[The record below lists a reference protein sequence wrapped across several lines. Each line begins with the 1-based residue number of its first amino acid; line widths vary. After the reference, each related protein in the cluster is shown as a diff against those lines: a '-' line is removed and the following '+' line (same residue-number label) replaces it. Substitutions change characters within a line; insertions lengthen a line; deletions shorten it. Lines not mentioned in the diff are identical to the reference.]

1 MNDNIQA
8 SQLTLRLLGYY
19 NGPDQKLNPETEQI
33 EFANALGELLS
44 GTFSNINDP
53 NDDPDFA
60 SALETG
66 VFLMR
71 DRESHLYAFWPKER
85 VARITGVMFNRE
97 ALTILPLEYKYWF
110 VPGEEMT
117 IAALGSANSMS
128 AYQRMNFFEYLRS
141 IDSIGKQVRLDVDF
155 LTKKGAVVG
164 ELITIGKDFL
174 TIRDAQSQVV
184 ISNHMCFRIQQ
195 PLPPSVSKKKKDDSS
210 MWLDMDVVS
219 PKGVITHFDK
229 IKGLGWIRS
238 GNRDRLGFHVAEI
251 IDERLRKGNL
261 VGSQVVF
268 TEYESQ
274 KGMKLAV
281 AIHLSGTVDEFL
293 ELSKKLRE
301 KDNKLAAKRVLLQV
315 LDEYPDN
322 FEAAEMLKA
331 SQAKQPVVQELDEDA
346 SLYEKA
352 NDMLAHQ
359 EHIEEAIDIYMTL
372 IGKGKHAKDCI
383 SRVAAAYWVLYNQE
397 NDEEVR
403 SVIRKQLY
411 DFLEAHHDSLGSR
424 VSLNL
429 RLQNYYRFDLDE
441 EYDSL
446 VDSVLNDPS
455 SDMVKKARMYYFK
468 AQHRK
473 GLGEDET
480 AQQLA
485 EESLYLNPFNNK
497 AELLLPEMKGQ
508 DDDLLSVPIGRS
520 YLIDAISKN
529 YPENKDYSKEGA
541 SLLWMKKTE
550 TGYPQALLNQALVLR
565 SNQADQQKYMAM
577 MVEYMAMMAQRLATD
592 KRTLDSA
599 IYVWGE
605 VFAMVPKFGYFSRVN
620 LSMML
625 AAVLNVSANRQG
637 NSPDVAHWKNICPW
651 TEILDSAGK
660 VDKKQWKLIIQAIHK
675 NKAIMRLMDK
685 EVKVRPEL
693 RESFFASFRPYEEK
707 EGENLFS
714 QAVATWM
721 ADNLE
726 QQAIETVAQAMRGKK
741 VLADQFEAWRTLHLE
756 EPPFSSLSE
765 RNVRNLDRLNG
776 SIGSLRAYFME
787 DNPDE
792 REKKARD
799 IQVKFD
805 AQLTDLLAAP
815 TLFGIEGMAHTLLDM
830 KHSLLGVQ
838 SLTLKGAIPTIN
850 VEVMTET
857 VSPDADGF
865 YTIGIKVSNAVETM
879 SADNVRLELI
889 SRKMKEGLRKEL
901 FFDKLEGGSERYGD
915 FKASLFNEAAA
926 MTNWGFAVKCMFDF
940 QGKTYTRT
948 FTPLQVHLAQQH
960 EMPFIEADNPYTY
973 GTKLKPDDPTFVG
986 RKADIDE
993 IVGKVL
999 HPQRSGPQL
1008 VVYGQK
1014 RCGKSSLVD
1023 AVMDQLEKEHAEEA
1037 WCVYLTLIVD
1047 HARDVRTYN
1056 EASFYLSLLKAIWMK
1071 LNAVRDENKPVLK
1084 MPAPQAM
1091 QSSESPTQLFCE
1103 TIMDFKLSMA
1113 STPGWEHRRLVMII
1127 DEFSV
1132 LYNSIKQGVA
1142 DANILHHWKGI
1153 QESEQT
1159 NFATIFVGHDI
1170 IPTFFAEPYATNSAA
1185 IIERYRLTY
1194 LDGSEAREL
1203 IDRPT
1208 QINGESRF
1216 DEKAIQRILYYTAG
1230 SPSYLQIFMRRM
1242 VEYINERRIVKVSD
1256 IDVFNVAKK
1265 FIEKEWHEFNSIHDF
1280 DNLINSGL
1288 DDTYCTIK
1296 DDQFVTVLRIIAR
1309 ATNGIPWCDKAF
1321 VASEIR
1327 KWPKYES
1334 VQKPGLLDE
1343 ILDDLDDRN
1352 VIERKENNQKLR
1364 IKVGLFKEWLIR
1376 N

>member
-1 MNDNIQA
+1 MNDKIQA

-19 NGPDQKLNPETEQI
+19 NGPDQKLNPEIEQI
-33 EFANALGELLS
+33 EFANALGKLLS
-44 GTFSNINDP
+44 VTFSSINDP

-66 VFLMR
+66 VFLLR
-71 DRESHLYAFWPKER
+71 DKESHLYAFWPKEQI
-85 VARITGVMFNRE
+85 ARITGVIFNRE

-128 AYQRMNFFEYLRS
+128 AYQRMSFFEYLKS

-155 LTKKGAVVG
+155 LTKKGSLVG
-164 ELITIGKDFL
+164 ELVTIGRDFL
-174 TIRDAQSQVV
+174 TIRDALSQVV

-195 PLPPSVSKKKKDDSS
+195 PLLPSISKKKKDDSS

-219 PKGVITHFDK
+219 PKGVITHFDR

-238 GNRDRLGFHVAEI
+238 GKKDRLGFHIAEI

-301 KDNKLAAKRVLLQV
+301 KDNKLAAKRVVLQV
-315 LDEYPDN
+315 LDEYPEN
-322 FEAAEMLKA
+322 LEASEMLK
-331 SQAKQPVVQELDEDA
+331 SIQTKQPVVQELDEDA

-359 EHIEEAIDIYMTL
+359 KHVEDAIDIYLTL
-372 IGKGKHAKDCI
+372 IGKGKHVKDCI
-383 SRVAAAYWVLYNQE
+383 LRVAAAYWILYNQE

-411 DFLEAHHDSLGSR
+411 DFLEAHHDSLVPR

-429 RLQNYYRFDLDE
+429 RLQNYYRFDLDD

-446 VDSVLNDPS
+446 VDSVLHDPT
-455 SDMVKKARMYYFK
+455 SDMGKKAKMYYFK

-473 GLGEDET
+473 GLGEDEV

-485 EESLYLNPFNNK
+485 LESLYLNPFNNK
-497 AELLLPEMKGQ
+497 AELLLPEIEGQ
-508 DDDLLSVPIGRS
+508 GDDQLSVPIGRS
-520 YLIDAISKN
+520 YLFDVISKS
-529 YPENKDYSKEGA
+529 YPENKDYGQESA
-541 SLLWMKKTE
+541 RLLWMKKNE
-550 TGYPQALLNQALVLR
+550 KDYPQALLNQALALR
-565 SNQADQQKYMAM
+565 SNQAEQQKFIAMIVEFMAM
-577 MVEYMAMMAQRLATD
+577 TAQRLAAD
-592 KRTLDSA
+592 KRTIDSA

-620 LSMML
+620 FSMML
-625 AAVLNVSANRQG
+625 AAVLNVAVNRQG
-637 NSPDVAHWKNICPW
+637 HSHDLVYWKNICLW
-651 TEILDSAGK
+651 TEILNS
-660 VDKKQWKLIIQAIHK
+660 VDKIDKEQWKLIIQAIHK
-675 NKAIMRLMDK
+675 NKTIMRLMDK
-685 EVKVRPEL
+685 EVKARLVL
-693 RESFFASFRPYEEK
+693 RESIASSFRLSDEND
-707 EGENLFS
+707 GDNLFT
-714 QAVATWM
+714 QAVSAWS
-721 ADNLE
+721 ADDFE
-726 QQAIETVAQAMRGKK
+726 QRAIETVAQAMRGKK
-741 VLADQFEAWRTLHLE
+741 VLVDQYDAWGTLRLNQ
-756 EPPFSSLSE
+756 PPFSSLTE
-765 RNVRNLDRLNG
+765 RNIKNLNRLSVTIN
-776 SIGSLRAYFME
+776 SLQTYFME
-787 DNPDE
+787 DNPDD
-792 REKKARD
+792 REKKAKE
-799 IQVKFD
+799 IQEQFD
-805 AQLTDLLAAP
+805 AQLTDLIAVP

-857 VSPDADGF
+857 VSPDAEGL

-889 SRKMKEGLRKEL
+889 SRKMKEGLKKEL
-901 FFDKLEGGSERYGD
+901 FFDRLEGGSERYGE
-915 FKASLFNEAAA
+915 FKASLSYEAAT
-926 MTNWGFAVKCMFDF
+926 MTNWGFAVKCLFDF

-960 EMPFIEADNPYTY
+960 EMPFVEVDNPYTY

-993 IVGKVL
+993 IVSKVL

-1037 WCVYLTLIVD
+1037 WCVYLTLHID
-1047 HARDVRTYN
+1047 SARDVKTYN

-1071 LNAVRDENKPVLK
+1071 LNVVRDEKKPVLK

-1091 QSSESPTQLFCE
+1091 QVSESPTQLFCE

-1142 DANILHHWKGI
+1142 DDKILHHWKGI

-1170 IPTFFAEPYATNSAA
+1170 IPTFFAEPYATNAAA

-1194 LDGSEAREL
+1194 LDDSEAREL

-1208 QINGESRF
+1208 QYNGESRF
-1216 DEKAIQRILYYTAG
+1216 DEKAIQRIFYYTAG

-1242 VEYINERRIVKVSD
+1242 VEYINERKIVKVSY

-1296 DDQFVTVLRIIAR
+1296 DNQFVTVLRIIAR
-1309 ATNGIPWCDKAF
+1309 ATKGITWCDKAF

-1327 KWPKYES
+1327 KWAKYES
-1334 VQKPGLLDE
+1334 VQKPGLLDD

-1352 VIERKENNQKLR
+1352 VIERKDNNQKLR